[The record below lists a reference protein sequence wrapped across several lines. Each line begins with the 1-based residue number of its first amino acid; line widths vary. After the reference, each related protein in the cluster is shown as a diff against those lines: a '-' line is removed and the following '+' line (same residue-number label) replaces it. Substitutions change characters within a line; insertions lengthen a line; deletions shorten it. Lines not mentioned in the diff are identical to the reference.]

1 MDGLGITQDTT
12 RRLAQ
17 LVAHEADGQ
26 QVLDEACEALGRT
39 VSADASW
46 LIHFDST
53 GHITNLALWSG
64 RELSLPLGNRQVI
77 SDELRQLRSSGRSY
91 RVETAEIDPDSPFG
105 IEARR
110 LGIMSAVG
118 VPVLLAG
125 QVWGLVVVARFGP
138 ERFAGDTEERMTDF
152 IQPVTA
158 MLANAWAG
166 VELEG
171 WHAEQAALRRLT
183 ELGAADLRPDEVPR
197 AVVVEASV
205 VLKGRT
211 VILAR
216 LEDDRSTGVIVAAS
230 DERARVG
237 LRFTAEGDNA
247 ASRILRSGRPVRID
261 DYTPASGGPVAEEL
275 GVRAVVAVPVEVEGE
290 LWGMLLAASSDEP
303 LPIGSESRLA
313 QFASIAAASI
323 ASAQTRESLKRLT
336 GEQAALLRVAGLVAR
351 GAHEDELFQAV
362 AVEAGGLV
370 DAETSLVRLDGPRT
384 YTIIASSGGGPG
396 TVGVSVEVPPDQ
408 PYVVDEV
415 VRTHRPVRRVDL
427 EIPRVR
433 LSSGRD
439 NDVAS
444 NVIVPILVEG
454 RLWGL
459 LSSMTQGHRL
469 PHGTEV
475 RLQQFADLVAAAIAN
490 SQARAELQLLADE
503 QAALLRVAELV
514 AHGGREEDLFDAVAM
529 EAAGLIDN
537 EATTL
542 IRYDGERTFTVLATR
557 RGPAEAGTVFSVP
570 ADDVG
575 TISEMLRTGRAAR
588 MDSDEATPSW
598 TFSEGGYR
606 IRSSVSVPII
616 VEGELWGSLGT
627 LTALDQCRPLPSNTE
642 ARLQKFAELVA
653 AAIANSLART
663 QVVQLA
669 DEQSAL
675 RRVAEL
681 VARGAAL
688 PDVFAGISIEASRL
702 LDDVAAALVRFEAGS
717 AVVVAAHNSPATVG
731 SRIPLSE
738 SEVSRLFDSGR
749 AVQPTDL
756 TRSALAVGGRDL
768 GLMPGTAVPI
778 TVEGKT
784 WGALTISFSSS
795 PVPPAAEVNPDDR
808 MADKLEKLAALAAAA
823 IANAENRAQLTA
835 SRARV
840 VATADETRRRLQRD
854 VHDGAQQRLVQTVL
868 TLKLARAAAGSGQ
881 PTDELVEEA
890 LQNAERATIELR
902 DLVHGILPASLTRG
916 GLRSGVESLIA
927 DIPMSVQLHFSAPR
941 LPSRTEI
948 TAYFIVA
955 EALTNVVKH
964 AAATCAIVRI
974 GSDEGRVSIEVSD
987 DGRGGADAALGSG
1000 LTGLLDRVET
1010 VEGTLTVSSPPGAGT
1025 TLRASLP
1032 VPLS

>member
-1 MDGLGITQDTT
+1 MHETT

-17 LVAHEADGQ
+17 LVAHEVDGQ
-26 QVLDEACEALGRT
+26 QVLDEACGALGRT
-39 VSADASW
+39 VGADASW

-53 GHITNLALWSG
+53 GHITNLALWSD
-64 RELSLPLGNRQVI
+64 RELSLPLGTRQVI
-77 SDELRQLRSSGRSY
+77 SDELRQLRASKRPY
-91 RVETAEIDPDSPFG
+91 RVETTDIDPDSPFG

-110 LGIMSAVG
+110 LGITSAVG
-118 VPVLLAG
+118 IPVLLAG
-125 QVWGLVVVARFGP
+125 QVWGLAVVAGFGAG
-138 ERFAGDTEERMTDF
+138 RFAGDTEERMTSL

-158 MLANAWAG
+158 MLANAWAR

-183 ELGAADLRPDEVPR
+183 ELGAADLRPDEVPQ
-197 AVVVEASV
+197 AVVVEASAL
-205 VLKGRT
+205 LKGRT

-216 LEDDRSTGVIVAAS
+216 LEEDRSNGVIVAAS

-237 LRFTAEGDNA
+237 MRFSAKGDNA
-247 ASRILRSGRPVRID
+247 AARTLWSGRPVRID
-261 DYTPASGGPVAEEL
+261 DYTPALGGPVAEEL
-275 GVRAVVAVPVEVEGE
+275 GVRAVVAVPVEVEGQ
-290 LWGMLLAASSDEP
+290 LWGMLVAASPDEP
-303 LPIGSESRLA
+303 FPVGSESRLS
-313 QFASIAAASI
+313 QFAAIAAAAI
-323 ASAQTRESLKRLT
+323 ASAQTRESLKRLAE
-336 GEQAALLRVAGLVAR
+336 EQAALLRVAELVAH
-351 GAHEDELFQAV
+351 GAHERELFQAV
-362 AVEAGGLV
+362 AAEAGGLV

-384 YTIIASSGGGPG
+384 YTIIASSGGGSV
-396 TVGVSVEVPPDQ
+396 TVGVSVEVPPDY

-415 VRTHRPVRRVDL
+415 VRTHRPVRREDL
-427 EIPRVR
+427 DIPRVR
-433 LSSGRD
+433 LSLERD
-439 NDVAS
+439 NDIAS

-490 SQARAELQLLADE
+490 SQARAEVQLLADE

-529 EAAGLIDN
+529 EAAALIDN

-542 IRYDGERTFTVLATR
+542 IRYDGERIFTVLATH
-557 RGPAEAGTVFSVP
+557 RGPAEVGTVFSVP

-575 TISEMLRTGRAAR
+575 TISELLRTGRAAR

-598 TFSEGGYR
+598 TFSQGGYK
-606 IRSSVSVPII
+606 IRSSVSVPIV

-627 LTALDQCRPLPSNTE
+627 LTALDQGRPLPSNTE
-642 ARLQKFAELVA
+642 ARLQKFAELA
-653 AAIANSLART
+653 AGAIANSLART
-663 QVVQLA
+663 EVVQLA

-688 PDVFAGISIEASRL
+688 PDVFAGITIEASRL
-702 LDDVAAALVRFEAGS
+702 LDSVAVDLMRFEAGS
-717 AVVVAAHNSPATVG
+717 ALVVATHNSPATVG

-738 SEVSRLFDSGR
+738 SEVSRLFGSGR
-749 AVQPTDL
+749 AVRPADINQST
-756 TRSALAVGGRDL
+756 LAASSRDL
-768 GLMPGTAVPI
+768 GLTPGTAVPI

-784 WGALTISFSSS
+784 WGALTTSFSSGS
-795 PVPPAAEVNPDDR
+795 LRPASEAKPDNR

-868 TLKLARAAAGSGQ
+868 TLKLARTAAGAGE
-881 PTDELVEEA
+881 PTADLVEEA
-890 LQNAERATIELR
+890 LQHAERATIELR
-902 DLVHGILPASLTRG
+902 DLVHGILPASLSRG

-927 DIPMSVQLHFSAPR
+927 DTPMSVQLHFSAPR
-941 LPSRTEI
+941 LPSQTEI

-964 AAATCAIVRI
+964 AAATFAIVRI
-974 GSDEGRVSIEVSD
+974 ESDEGQVSVEVSD

-1000 LTGLLDRVET
+1000 LIGLLDRVET
-1010 VEGTLTVSSPPGAGT
+1010 VEGRLTVTSPPGAGT

-1032 VPLS
+1032 VPRS